1 MSNALYLSIGIPSFT
16 VILAL
21 LIALFQ
27 NNRLSDKMDR
37 MGDRLADK
45 IDAAK
50 SEHHGDFKM
59 LVEQLVRL
67 NERIAKVEN

>member
-1 MSNALYLSIGIPSFT
+1 MHLYLSIGIPSFT